1 MKPLDSPF
9 PDQIRALQLIRNGL
23 GGDAYFIETIFNPF
37 NVAEKLSSKEEVRKL
52 KDENPQVLLDA
63 LEAITQSEINH
74 AKRAIAL
81 GARGVLLAVANAN
94 AKELSVADYARFNAP
109 FDKRILDAVSGAPLN
124 VLHLHV
130 DREYLDQFRNFSAPV
145 VNYSLPV
152 TGIPI
157 ADVRARFPQQVVAGG
172 IDEVNYRKL
181 SQADI
186 RAQWQAASQ
195 AAGKKFVLTPGC
207 SVPNDN
213 STAELALLPKVLG
226 A

>member
-1 MKPLDSPF
+1 
-9 PDQIRALQLIRNGL
+9 
-23 GGDAYFIETIFNPF
+23 
-37 NVAEKLSSKEEVRKL
+37 
-52 KDENPQVLLDA
+52 
-63 LEAITQSEINH
+63 
-74 AKRAIAL
+74 L
-81 GARGVLLAVANAN
+81 GARGILLAVANAN
-94 AKELSVADYARFNAP
+94 AKELSVADYALFNAP

-124 VLHLHV
+124 ALHLHV

-145 VNYSLPV
+145 VNYSLHV

-186 RAQWQAASQ
+186 RAQWQAA
-195 AAGKKFVLTPGC
+195 GKKFVLTPGC
-207 SVPNDN
+207 SVPNDS
-213 STAELALLPKVLG
+213 STAELALLPKTLG